1 MEKIDWKKSEPGYSI
16 KKRPQILVLPEQ
28 HFFSINGVGDPN
40 DEDFQRRVASLYA
53 WSYAIRMSPKKDWV
67 IPNFQ
72 PYTEYPLEGLWGIQ
86 EKYLNE
92 KVMQK
97 KHFAYQL
104 MIKQPGFVTKE
115 VAQEALVQSAHKL
128 PSELIDQLQFVTI
141 EEGLTAQMVH
151 IGPYDD
157 EPATFKKL
165 ADFIQKEGY
174 ERTSKE
180 HKEIYMSDPRRANP
194 EKMKTILRVSIAPKS
209 IR

>member
-1 MEKIDWKKSEPGYSI
+1 
-16 KKRPQILVLPEQ
+16 
-28 HFFSINGVGDPN
+28 
-40 DEDFQRRVASLYA
+40 
-53 WSYAIRMSPKKDWV
+53 
-67 IPNFQ
+67 
-72 PYTEYPLEGLWGIQ
+72 
-86 EKYLNE
+86 
-92 KVMQK
+92 
-97 KHFAYQL
+97 

-115 VAQEALVQSAHKL
+115 VAQEALVRSAYKL

-151 IGPYDD
+151 VGPYDD

>member
-1 MEKIDWKKSEPGYSI
+1 
-16 KKRPQILVLPEQ
+16 
-28 HFFSINGVGDPN
+28 
-40 DEDFQRRVASLYA
+40 
-53 WSYAIRMSPKKDWV
+53 MSPKKDWV

-72 PYTEYPLEGLWGIQ
+72 PYTVYPLEGLWGIQ

-174 ERTSKE
+174 ERTSEE

-194 EKMKTILRVSIAPKS
+194 EKMKTILCVSIAPKS